1 MVHHIRHELRHPRAL
16 QVKAGGAA
24 AARARR
30 EVRLAVVRSAEVV
43 ACTLSSAGGD
53 LLGLVTENAAGSQP
67 CPLFNAL
74 IIDEV
79 SCRCRLAGCMPA
91 GVWGVIVC
99 AAAPAVSFL

>member
-1 MVHHIRHELRHPRAL
+1 MVTCSCHKLKAPHAL

-79 SCRCRLAGCMPA
+79 SCSSCLSDCLA
-91 GVWGVIVC
+91 VN
-99 AAAPAVSFL
+99 L